1 MVRNRR
7 SRSIVILVL
16 VGAILEP
23 LGHQLAY
30 LLRYGPSQAAR
41 VEAVGAHIYFPRLAS
56 FTTITVALALAA
68 GLLVALGV
76 RLTLGRRSAS
86 TPGFGR
92 IFFVL
97 AAVQGGLF
105 AIQETAEA
113 ASIQATPDFLIIAL
127 LAFCAQLPVAAVAAW
142 LVSRLHG
149 VLALTPEAAR
159 VILALRLPRPTRPFR
174 LQPRTVLVTGGASG
188 RDPRQHPRR
197 GPPLPF

>member
-1 MVRNRR
+1 MIREWRR
-7 SRSIVILVL
+7 RQFVL
-16 VGAILEP
+16 LLLLGAVLEP

-41 VEAVGAHIYFPRLAS
+41 VEAVGPHTYFPRLAS
-56 FTTITVALALAA
+56 FTTITVALVLAA
-68 GLLVALGV
+68 ALLVALGV
-76 RLTLGRRSAS
+76 RLTVGRRSAA

-97 AAVQGGLF
+97 AAVQFGLF
-105 AIQETAEA
+105 AIQETVEA
-113 ASIQATPDFLIIAL
+113 AAIQATPDFVIIAL

-149 VLALTPEAAR
+149 VLALAPEAAR
-159 VILALRLPRPTRPFR
+159 VILSLRLPRPPRPIR
-174 LQPRTVLVTGGASG
+174 LQPRTVLVTGTSS
-188 RDPRQHPRR
+188 RDPRQHLRR